1 MVKLDLAL
9 KRLDAGVDL
18 ALARDNRQHRPDGL
32 AGVRREGPLVGEPTA
47 STAIQPTNSTATPAR
62 PKVMTRSRR
71 RGASGATTATGAG
84 SLGVT
89 GSVRS
94 VGMMR
99 GANGRRGARSSA
111 ASTSITR
118 AIGATPRSA

>member
-1 MVKLDLAL
+1 VLRSNA
-9 KRLDAGVDL
+9 A
-18 ALARDNRQHRPDGL
+18 AIQ
-32 AGVRREGPLVGEPTA
+32 PTA
-47 STAIQPTNSTATPAR
+47 STASQPTNSAATPAR

-71 RGASGATTATGAG
+71 RGASGVTTATGAG

-94 VGMMR
+94 VGMIR
-99 GANGRRGARSSA
+99 GANGRRGAMWSA

-118 AIGATPRSA
+118 AIGAAPGSV